1 MTVLTRGGPRGI
13 QVLSNHSEAEIG
25 DACMTGII
33 HKDIRLVEC
42 QYGSRI
48 ISRTVTYSLEV
59 PVNHI
64 AGVEVTKA
72 LSNIRKLGM
81 RMSVEQT

>member
-1 MTVLTRGGPRGI
+1 MTVLTRGGPHGI
-13 QVLSNHSEAEIG
+13 QVLSNHGEAEIG
-25 DACMTGII
+25 DTCMTGII

-42 QYGSRI
+42 QYGGRI

-64 AGVEVTKA
+64 ARVEVTKS
-72 LSNIRKLGM
+72 LSNIRQLAT
-81 RMSVEQT
+81 RMSVE